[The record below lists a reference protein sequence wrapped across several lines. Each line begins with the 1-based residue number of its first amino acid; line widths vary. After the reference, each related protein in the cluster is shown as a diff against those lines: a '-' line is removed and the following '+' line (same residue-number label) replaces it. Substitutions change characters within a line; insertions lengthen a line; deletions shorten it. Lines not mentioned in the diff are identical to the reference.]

1 MMSTR
6 QQKRRNDIHALE
18 EMVGTGLGEE
28 GFGVEEGEDELEGLE
43 LEGEEDEPEGLE
55 EDEEDI
61 WKEKGEVVKVDMKPR
76 TAQITRMIERE

>member
-1 MMSTR
+1 MR
-6 QQKRRNDIHALE
+6 WRRWWVQAEGKR
-18 EMVGTGLGEE
+18 VW
-28 GFGVEEGEDELEGLE
+28 GVEVEDEDELEGLE

-76 TAQITRMIERE
+76 TAQIMRMIESG

>member
-1 MMSTR
+1 M
-6 QQKRRNDIHALE
+6 
-18 EMVGTGLGEE
+18 GTGCGEE
-28 GFGVEEGEDELEGLE
+28 GFGVEGENEDELEGLV

-76 TAQITRMIERE
+76 TAQIMRMIESG

>member
-1 MMSTR
+1 MSTR
-6 QQKRRNDIHALE
+6 QQKRKNDIHALA
-18 EMVGTGLGEE
+18 EMVGTGRGEE
-28 GFGVEEGEDELEGLE
+28 GLGVEMEDGDELEGLE

-76 TAQITRMIERE
+76 TAQIMRMIESG